1 MAGTFGTG
9 DYQYELVEGW
19 GQWPLDGIASDVATT
34 SNGNVYV
41 AVRTSYSGLYT
52 REGDNSNT
60 GVIVVFDRM
69 ETFFLNGVKNTLP
82 HRMDYGLALVMK
94 YSMQIQETTL

>member
-1 MAGTFGTG
+1 MSDTFGAG

-52 REGDNSNT
+52 RKGDNSNT
-60 GVIVVFDRM
+60 GVIVVFDKDGN
-69 ETFFLNGVKNTLP
+69 FLSQWGENTLP
-82 HRMDYGLALVMK
+82 HLTDYGLALAMK
-94 YSMQIQETTL
+94 YFMQIQETTL

>member
-1 MAGTFGTG
+1 MADTFGTG

-19 GQWPLDGIASDVATT
+19 GQWPIDGVASDVATT

-41 AVRTSYSGLYT
+41 AVRTSYAGLYT
-52 REGDNSNT
+52 TEGDNP
-60 GVIVVFDRM
+60 
-69 ETFFLNGVKNTLP
+69 NGAKNTLP
-82 HRMDYGLALVMK
+82 HLMDYGLVLTMK